1 MFKKSPTLEW
11 GFIFSKIMINKFLNW
26 HKETKLILVIAC
38 YGTLALIIVFVG
50 ISIQKEIW
58 VKDINEIGDSLSGMI
73 GSLGFIWLIITV
85 LLQNQDLNNQIKEL
99 KESKL
104 ALTSQAKSLES
115 AEIFTALEYLDFK
128 LPLFDNRLSEIKEI
142 INNEIKTFLELF
154 PSDRPDSVNFKP
166 ELDIC
171 EIWGYFIVEE
181 KLGNVPLIYT
191 DEYVKQKFSYEAYL
205 KLETIRRNMGYT
217 IDFLDSLTK
226 NARDDLVPKL
236 NEHIYLYE
244 QYHSI
249 EWYRKWYNILKNI
262 EKPIRRTIAKNKLA
276 SSELVNIFID
286 LES

>member
-115 AEIFTALEYLDFK
+115 AEIFTALEYLDIK

-217 IDFLDSLTK
+217 M
-226 NARDDLVPKL
+226 
-236 NEHIYLYE
+236 
-244 QYHSI
+244 
-249 EWYRKWYNILKNI
+249 
-262 EKPIRRTIAKNKLA
+262 
-276 SSELVNIFID
+276 
-286 LES
+286 

>member
-104 ALTSQAKSLES
+104 ALTSQAKS
-115 AEIFTALEYLDFK
+115 F
-128 LPLFDNRLSEIKEI
+128 RVC
-142 INNEIKTFLELF
+142 
-154 PSDRPDSVNFKP
+154 RNF
-166 ELDIC
+166 
-171 EIWGYFIVEE
+171 YSFRVSR
-181 KLGNVPLIYT
+181 Y
-191 DEYVKQKFSYEAYL
+191 
-205 KLETIRRNMGYT
+205 
-217 IDFLDSLTK
+217 
-226 NARDDLVPKL
+226 
-236 NEHIYLYE
+236 
-244 QYHSI
+244 
-249 EWYRKWYNILKNI
+249 
-262 EKPIRRTIAKNKLA
+262 
-276 SSELVNIFID
+276 
-286 LES
+286 